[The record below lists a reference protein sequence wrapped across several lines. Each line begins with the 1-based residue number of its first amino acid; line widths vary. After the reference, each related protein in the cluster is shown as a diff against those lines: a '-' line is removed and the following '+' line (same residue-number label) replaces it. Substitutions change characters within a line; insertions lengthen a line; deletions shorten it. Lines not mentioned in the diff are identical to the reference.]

1 MKANE
6 VGVVIKKLLLNN
18 SAVSALVGKKIFPV
32 VAPMSTDN
40 PFVIYRRNSV
50 APAYTKD
57 RNSYG
62 DTATVDVIMAC
73 NEYGQSI
80 ELLNAVFDAL
90 QGGGCRIIDGIH
102 IDDIRMINSEEDF
115 QEDCYLQSL
124 TFEIDVIND

>member
-6 VGVVIKKLLLNN
+6 IGSVIKSRLLQ
-18 SAVSALVGKKIFPV
+18 SDKVVMLVKKEIHPI
-32 VAPMSTDN
+32 VAPSGTAY
-40 PFVIYRRNSV
+40 PFITYCRTSV
-50 APAYTKD
+50 SPSYTKD
-57 RNSYG
+57 RRSVE
-62 DTATVDVIMAC
+62 DTATANVIVHAAT
-73 NEYGQSI
+73 YKQSI

-90 QGGGCRIIDGIH
+90 QGYCGTIDGIH